1 MPTLTPVDIGAE
13 PRPRP
18 AEEGDFDMAWMR
30 GKTLLVVALT
40 SLGVFAPACGGG
52 SAEDSG
58 TPPTQD
64 GPVLVPPT
72 QAQLRIVQAAPGAP
86 AMDVYLAGNPTPVA
100 RAVAYGATTPYL
112 TRDAGAVT
120 VELRPT
126 GAAADSRPVVSQPVG
141 MEAGTRWTVVAAGA
155 FGSSDPD
162 AAMRTMLL
170 RDNTVP
176 ADGGQTRV
184 RIVNAGTDA
193 PTVDVDLGNDGSVEV
208 ESLARFK
215 ESGEA
220 ARVLPSGAAFQVG
233 LRTGGQALTSFTV
246 PAPGSGTDTLVVAT
260 GLMSAPARAGD
271 GFSLL
276 TAGRDGTLAIL
287 RQNPTVYV
295 LHASPDAPA
304 LDLFASDR
312 ELAGGLSY
320 GALSSPLQVPPG
332 AYTLDFFAAA
342 AGTERPTSAPVVTA
356 TTPTLVPGER
366 YLMVAAGYLAPPR
379 PAASAFTLLPLTDRF
394 ASDPS
399 NLRLRWVHAAA
410 DTPAV
415 DVGPLGSERRV
426 LPDAPFLDVPFA
438 SATAQD
444 GLPLPS
450 SGTVTLGVVPS
461 NDANRAPRT
470 SFSVTPQ
477 PDTRV
482 FAVATDTPGS
492 APGSWDLQLLWVDTT
507 RTPWTVST
515 RTHGP

>member
-1 MPTLTPVDIGAE
+1 
-13 PRPRP
+13 
-18 AEEGDFDMAWMR
+18 MAWMR

-52 SAEDSG
+52 AAEDPG
-58 TPPTQD
+58 TPPAQD

-72 QAQLRIVQAAPGAP
+72 QAQLRIVQASPGSP
-86 AMDVYLAGNPTPVA
+86 AMDVYLAGDPTPVA
-100 RAVAYGATTPYL
+100 RAVAYGATTAYL

-126 GAAADSRPVVSQPVG
+126 GATASSPPILSQRVG
-141 MEAGTRWTVVAAGA
+141 MEAGTRWTVVTAGA
-155 FGSSDPD
+155 FGATDPST
-162 AAMRTMLL
+162 AMRTLVL

-193 PTVDVDLGNDGSVEV
+193 PTVGVDLGNDGSVEV
-208 ESLARFK
+208 ESLARFQD
-215 ESGEA
+215 SGEA
-220 ARVLPSGAAFQVG
+220 ALVLPSGAAFQVG
-233 LRTGGQALTSFTV
+233 LRTGGKALTSFTV
-246 PAPGSGTDTLVVAT
+246 PAAGSGTDTLIIAT

-295 LHASPDAPA
+295 LHAAPDAPA
-304 LDLFASDR
+304 LDLFASDH
-312 ELAGGLSY
+312 EFSGGLSY

-332 AYTLDFFAAA
+332 TYTLDFFAATP
-342 AGTERPTSAPVVTA
+342 GTQRPTGDPVVTA

-366 YLMVAAGYLAPPR
+366 YLMVAAGYLVPPR
-379 PAASAFTLLPLTDRF
+379 PTASRFTLLPLMDRF
-394 ASDPS
+394 SSDPA

-444 GLPLPS
+444 GLPLPPG
-450 SGTVTLGVVPS
+450 GTVTLGVVPS

-470 SFSVTPQ
+470 SFSVKPQ
-477 PDTRV
+477 PDTRA
-482 FAVATDTPGS
+482 FAVATDTLGS
-492 APGSWDLQLLWVDTT
+492 APGSWDLQLLWVDAT

-515 RTHGP
+515 QAHAP

>member
-18 AEEGDFDMAWMR
+18 AEEGGLRHGLDAGEDTAGR
-30 GKTLLVVALT
+30 RAHGAG
-40 SLGVFAPACGGG
+40 GVRARVRRRLGGG
-52 SAEDSG
+52 
-58 TPPTQD
+58 
-64 GPVLVPPT
+64 
-72 QAQLRIVQAAPGAP
+72 LRHASHAGRPGARAAHP
-86 AMDVYLAGNPTPVA
+86 GAAAHRAGRAGHA
-100 RAVAYGATTPYL
+100 RDGRLPRRQPHARGAGRGLWRHHAYL
-112 TRDAGAVT
+112 TREAGAVT

-155 FGSSDPD
+155 LSASDSD
-162 AAMRTMLL
+162 AALRTLLL

-208 ESLARFK
+208 ASLARFK
-215 ESGEA
+215 DSGEEPW
-220 ARVLPSGAAFQVG
+220 VLPSGAAFQVG
-233 LRTGGQALTSFTV
+233 LRTGGRALTSFTV
-246 PAPGSGTDTLVVAT
+246 PAAGSGTDTLIVAT

-312 ELAGGLSY
+312 ELSGGLAY

-332 AYTLDFFAAA
+332 TYTLDFFAAA
-342 AGTERPTSAPVVTA
+342 PGTERPPSAPVVTA

-379 PAASAFTLLPLTDRF
+379 PSASPFTLLPLTDRF

-399 NLRLRWVHAAA
+399 NCACAGCTPRRTRPRWTWGRWARSAACCR
-410 DTPAV
+410 T
-415 DVGPLGSERRV
+415 R
-426 LPDAPFLDVPFA
+426 
-438 SATAQD
+438 
-444 GLPLPS
+444 PS
-450 SGTVTLGVVPS
+450 STCPS
-461 NDANRAPRT
+461 PPPPRRTACRCLPVAPSRWAWCRPTTPTARRARASP
-470 SFSVTPQ
+470 
-477 PDTRV
+477 
-482 FAVATDTPGS
+482 
-492 APGSWDLQLLWVDTT
+492 
-507 RTPWTVST
+507 
-515 RTHGP
+515 

>member
-52 SAEDSG
+52 SAEDSEA
-58 TPPTQD
+58 PPTQD

-72 QAQLRIVQAAPGAP
+72 QSQLRIVQAAPGAP
-86 AMDVYLAGNPTPVA
+86 AMDVYLAGNATPVA

-112 TRDAGAVT
+112 SRDAAYVT
-120 VELRPT
+120 VELRPA
-126 GAAADSRPVVSQPVG
+126 GAPADSRPVLSREIN
-141 MEAGTRWTVVAAGA
+141 MEAGTRWTLVAAGA
-155 FGSSDPD
+155 FGSSDSD
-162 AAMRTMLL
+162 AAMRTLLL

-208 ESLARFK
+208 GGLGRFK
-215 ESGEA
+215 DSGEA
-220 ARVLPSGAAFQVG
+220 ALVLPSGAAFQVG
-233 LRTGGQALTSFTV
+233 LRWNGRSLTSFTV
-246 PAPGSGTDTLVVAT
+246 PAAGSGTDTLIVAT

-304 LDLFASDR
+304 LDLFASGQ
-312 ELAGGLSY
+312 ELSGGLSY
-320 GALSSPLQVPPG
+320 GALSAPLQMPPG

-342 AGTERPTSAPVVTA
+342 PGTGRPEGAPMVTA
-356 TTPTLVPGER
+356 ATPTLVPGER
-366 YLMVAAGYLAPPR
+366 YLMVASGYLAPPR
-379 PAASAFTLLPLTDRF
+379 PAAAPFKLLPLMDRF

-444 GLPLPS
+444 GLPLPFG
-450 SGTVTLGVVPS
+450 GTVTLGVVPS

-470 SFSVTPQ
+470 SFTVTPKA
-477 PDTRV
+477 DTRV

-492 APGSWDLQLLWVDTT
+492 VPGSWDLQLLWVDTT

-515 RTHGP
+515 QAHAP

>member
-1 MPTLTPVDIGAE
+1 
-13 PRPRP
+13 
-18 AEEGDFDMAWMR
+18 MAWMR
-30 GKTLLVVALT
+30 GKTLRVVALT
-40 SLGVFAPACGGG
+40 ALGVFAPACGGG

-72 QAQLRIVQAAPGAP
+72 QAQLRIVQAAPGTP

-112 TRDAGAVT
+112 TREAGAVT

-155 FGSSDPD
+155 LSSSDAD
-162 AAMRTMLL
+162 AALRTLLL

-208 ESLARFK
+208 ASLARFK
-215 ESGEA
+215 DSGEQA
-220 ARVLPSGAAFQVG
+220 WVLPSGAAFQVG
-233 LRTGGQALTSFTV
+233 LRTGGRALTSFTV
-246 PAPGSGTDTLVVAT
+246 PAAGSGTDTLIVAT

-312 ELAGGLSY
+312 ELSGGLSY

-332 AYTLDFFAAA
+332 TYTLDFFAAA
-342 AGTERPTSAPVVTA
+342 PGTERPPSAPVVTA

-379 PAASAFTLLPLTDRF
+379 PSASPFTLLPLTDRF

-410 DTPAV
+410 NTPAV

-438 SATAQD
+438 TATAQD

-450 SGTVTLGVVPS
+450 GGTVTLGVVPS

-482 FAVATDTPGS
+482 FAVATDTPGA

-515 RTHGP
+515 QADAP

>member
-1 MPTLTPVDIGAE
+1 
-13 PRPRP
+13 
-18 AEEGDFDMAWMR
+18 MAWMR

-40 SLGVFAPACGGG
+40 SLGVLAPACGGG
-52 SAEDSG
+52 SAEDSN

-86 AMDVYLAGNPTPVA
+86 AMDVYLAGTPTPVA

-112 TRDAGAVT
+112 TREAGAVT
-120 VELRPT
+120 VELRPA

-141 MEAGTRWTVVAAGA
+141 MEAGSRWTVVAAGA
-155 FGSSDPD
+155 FSSSDSD
-162 AAMRTMLL
+162 AALRTLLL

-184 RIVNAGTDA
+184 RVVNAGTDA

-215 ESGEA
+215 DSGEEA
-220 ARVLPSGAAFQVG
+220 WVLPSGAAFQVG
-233 LRTGGQALTSFTV
+233 LRTGGKALTSFTV
-246 PAPGSGTDTLVVAT
+246 PAAGSGTDTLIVAT

-312 ELAGGLSY
+312 ELSGGLSF

-332 AYTLDFFAAA
+332 TYTLDFFAAA
-342 AGTERPTSAPVVTA
+342 PGSERPTGTPVVTA

-379 PAASAFTLLPLTDRF
+379 PAASQFTLLPLADRF
-394 ASDPS
+394 APDPA

-410 DTPAV
+410 NTPAV

-438 SATAQD
+438 TATAQD

-450 SGTVTLGVVPS
+450 GGTVTLGVVPS

-470 SFSVTPQ
+470 SFSVTPR

-482 FAVATDTPGS
+482 FAVATDTPGA
-492 APGSWDLQLLWVDTT
+492 APGSWDLQLLMVDTT

-515 RTHGP
+515 QADSH